1 MYDNDD
7 EEVNHKELQHDEKQE
22 EEMTEAEKA
31 MLAAR
36 KRQAEEEDAKLQDYE
51 ERRRI
56 EREKEEAEL
65 KALKEKQERRRLE
78 REEEERQFEERRR
91 LEEEARRQ
99 EEEELKARM
108 EADRRRKEEE
118 RKKRQQ
124 QLAGAFA
131 LATAG
136 GTGRNFVIYKKKEH
150 KFGNICQAKQEM
162 ELTRKQQEEEKEN
175 FMAAIARSVE
185 FNNLRGNDLR
195 EKIRQLHQRIC
206 KLEADKYDLE
216 KRKERQEYDLKEL
229 NERQRQVFRNNARKK
244 GIDPA
249 LAASSRYPPK
259 ILLLS
264 KYEKQIDRRDFAER
278 RAVFEN
284 KNAFPCFPNVP
295 PPPTVYEKVV
305 APESSQ
311 KIHEKPGKRRLSIFE
326 YGEHDA
332 VNKLAEKEKEDS
344 TQMNILSE
352 GSEEDEGIEYTDE

>member
-1 MYDNDD
+1 M
-7 EEVNHKELQHDEKQE
+7 QHDEKQE

-99 EEEELKARM
+99 EEVDFQLLHLLLPWHFKWNFHISNMEELKARM

-249 LAASSRYPPK
+249 LAASSRYPVRIRLIIK
-259 ILLLS
+259 KKGKLNYTSSLNNLRGCE
-264 KYEKQIDRRDFAER
+264 YE
-278 RAVFEN
+278 
-284 KNAFPCFPNVP
+284 
-295 PPPTVYEKVV
+295 
-305 APESSQ
+305 
-311 KIHEKPGKRRLSIFE
+311 
-326 YGEHDA
+326 
-332 VNKLAEKEKEDS
+332 
-344 TQMNILSE
+344 
-352 GSEEDEGIEYTDE
+352 